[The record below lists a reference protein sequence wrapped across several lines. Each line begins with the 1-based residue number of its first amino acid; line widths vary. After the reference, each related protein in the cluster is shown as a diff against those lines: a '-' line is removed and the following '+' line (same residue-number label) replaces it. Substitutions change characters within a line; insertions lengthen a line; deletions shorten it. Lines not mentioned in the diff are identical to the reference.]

1 MKIKLTL
8 CIFFALLNYTAHSQM
23 KIGLPAGVAD
33 ASAVLDISNKGD
45 NIAKGFLGPQVAL
58 QSNNSPSPI
67 TNPATGLM
75 VYNTFAAGTPPND
88 VSPGYYYWNGSL
100 WVLFAISTYT
110 LPVTSNNIYGVDGT
124 LSGNRTFGL
133 GGYYLNLT
141 GGNVGIGNANPT
153 SKLDVVGT
161 GKFSSDVL
169 INGITVGLG
178 GTSAV
183 SNTIFGANAGL
194 VNTTGTNNVFSGY
207 QTGAGNTTGGFNA
220 GSGANALRANTTG
233 SLNTA
238 IGYNS
243 LSANTTGYNNV
254 SVGAGS
260 GIATTIGIGNVF
272 LGNMAGA
279 GETGSNKLYIHNSNS
294 STPLIYGNF
303 LTGVLGIG
311 LNNPQSTLHSS
322 GTISTGIPLGGL
334 GGAAATDGALKLY
347 NLTNANTVSLK
358 SGITTAS
365 YALTLPPA
373 LPLTNQLIS
382 SDALGNLSFVDKG
395 AFSWSKAGNTGT
407 TDVDNFVGTLDNVP
421 LNFRVNNTRVGK
433 IDGTTFNTY
442 LGYLAGNATT
452 GVQNTALGANSL
464 KNNTTGAF
472 NFSGGVNALL
482 NNSTGAN
489 NIAIGLNSL
498 QSNTT
503 GYSNIA
509 VGNSAG
515 FTNIA
520 GFGNVFLGNQSGYN
534 EIGNNNLY
542 IANNAS
548 ATPLVYGN
556 FGTGLLG
563 IGFTNPQSTLH
574 SSGTI
579 STGIPLGGL
588 GGAAAADGIFKLYNL
603 TNSNAVSLKSGIT
616 TASYTLTLPPALP
629 LTNQLISSDALGNLT
644 FVDKGAFSWSKA
656 GNTGTTDV
664 DNFVGTLD
672 NVPLNFRVNNTRVG
686 KIDATTTYN
695 TYLGYLAGNAT
706 TGVQNTA
713 IGANSLKNN
722 STGAYNFSAGANALI
737 NNTTGANN
745 VSAGYNSLQ
754 SNTTGYF
761 NVALGNGAGFTNVAG
776 FGNVFLGNQSGY
788 NETGNNKLYITNNS
802 SATPLVY
809 GNFETNKLSVGFTAP
824 QTTLHSSGTV
834 SIGIPLGGLGGAP
847 ASDGILQLYNAT
859 NANTVSLKGG
869 ITTTPYTLTLPL
881 ALPLSNQLISSDALG
896 NLSFVDKGA
905 FSWSKTGN
913 IGITDDNFI
922 GTVDYIP
929 FNIRV
934 NNLKAARIDPATLN
948 TYFGYLSGSATTG
961 TNNTGFG
968 ASVLPG
974 NTTGENNAAYGT
986 NSLKANT
993 TGYQNFAGGANSS
1006 LTNTTGYNNTVVG
1019 ANSGQGIVT
1028 GYNNTIIGA
1037 NVTGLLGTLANNV
1050 IIADGLGNQRINVDA
1065 TGNVGL
1071 GTITPAAAL
1080 DVTSITKGALLP
1092 RMTKVQ
1098 RNAITAPPTGS
1109 IIYQLDN
1116 IPGLRVW
1123 NGTNWIRYT
1132 EVTD

>member
-1 MKIKLTL
+1 MKRTLTL
-8 CIFFALLNYTAHSQM
+8 YIFFTLLNFFAFSQM
-23 KIGLPAGVAD
+23 KIGLPVGIAD
-33 ASAVLDISNKGD
+33 ASAILDISNKGD
-45 NIAKGFLGPQVAL
+45 NVAKGFLGPQVAL
-58 QSNNSPSPI
+58 TANNSASPI

-75 VYNTFAAGTPPND
+75 VYNTSTTGAPPND
-88 VSPGYYYWNGSL
+88 VSPGYYYWNGSI
-100 WVLFAISTYT
+100 WVLFAISKYT

-124 LSGNRTFGL
+124 LSGNRSVGL
-133 GGYYLNLT
+133 GGYFLNFT
-141 GGNVGIGNANPT
+141 GGNVGIGNSNPT
-153 SKLDVVGT
+153 SKLDVLGT

-194 VNTTGTNNVFSGY
+194 ANTTGTNNVFSGY
-207 QTGAGNTTGGFNA
+207 QTGAGNTTGAFNI
-220 GSGANALRANTTG
+220 GSGSNALKANTTG
-233 SLNTA
+233 SSNTA

-254 SVGAGS
+254 SIGAGS
-260 GIATTIGIGNVF
+260 GAANTIGIGNVF

-279 GETGSNKLYIHNSNS
+279 AETGSNKLYIHNSNS
-294 STPLIYGNF
+294 SIPLIYGNF

-311 LNNPQSTLHSS
+311 LNNPQSSLHSS

-334 GGAAATDGALKLY
+334 GGAAATDGAFKLF
-347 NLTNANTVSLK
+347 NLTNANTVSIK

-373 LPLTNQLIS
+373 LPLNNQLIS

-395 AFSWSKAGNTGT
+395 AFSWSKTGNLGI
-407 TDVDNFVGTLDNVP
+407 TDDNFIGTLDNVP

-433 IDGTTFNTY
+433 IDATTNNTY
-442 LGYLAGNATT
+442 FGYLAGNATT
-452 GVQNTALGANSL
+452 GVQNTAIGANSL
-464 KNNTTGAF
+464 KNNSTGTY

-489 NIAIGLNSL
+489 NISVGYNSL

-509 VGNSAG
+509 VGNGAG

-520 GFGNVFLGNQSGYN
+520 GFGNVFLGYQSGYN

-548 ATPLVYGN
+548 ATPLMYGN
-556 FGTGLLG
+556 FATGVLG

-588 GGAAAADGIFKLYNL
+588 GGAAATDGIFKLYNL
-603 TNSNAVSLKSGIT
+603 TNANAVSIKGGIT
-616 TASYTLTLPPALP
+616 ATSYTLTLPPALP
-629 LTNQLISSDALGNLT
+629 LTNQLISSDASGNLS

-656 GNTGTTDV
+656 GNSGTTDV
-664 DNFVGTLD
+664 DNFLGTLD

-706 TGVQNTA
+706 TGVQNTV

-722 STGAYNFSAGANALI
+722 STGSYNFSGGVNALL

-745 VSAGYNSLQ
+745 IAAGYNSLQ
-754 SNTTGYF
+754 ANTTGYF

-788 NETGNNKLYITNNS
+788 NEIGDNNLYIANNA
-802 SATPLVY
+802 SATPLIY
-809 GNFETNKLSVGFTAP
+809 GNFATNKLGVGFTTP

-847 ASDGILQLYNAT
+847 ATNGTIQLYNAT
-859 NANTVSLKGG
+859 NSNTVSLKSG

-881 ALPLSNQLISSDALG
+881 TLPTSNQLLMGDIGG
-896 NLSFVDKGA
+896 NLSWVNKGEL
-905 FSWSKTGN
+905 SWSKTGN
-913 IGITDDNFI
+913 TGITDDNFI
-922 GTVDYIP
+922 GTMDYIP

-934 NNLKAARIDPATLN
+934 NNLKAARIDPASKN

-968 ASVLPG
+968 ASVLSG
-974 NTTGENNAAYGT
+974 NTTGANNAAIGF
-986 NSLKANT
+986 NSLNANT
-993 TGYQNFAGGANSS
+993 TGYQNFAGGTNAS

-1037 NVTGLLGTLANNV
+1037 NVTGLLGTLSNNV
-1050 IIADGLGNQRINVDA
+1050 IIADGLGNQRINIDA

-1092 RMTKVQ
+1092 RMTKAQ
-1098 RNAITAPPTGS
+1098 RNAITTPPVGS
-1109 IIYQLDN
+1109 IVYQLDN
-1116 IPGLRVW
+1116 LPGLRVW
-1123 NGTNWIRYT
+1123 NGTNWMRYT